1 VFDHEIK
8 QHIDILRDRVE
19 RLERRFDH
27 FEDQIIQLLLDLTPR
42 KTQPTAGKIVQIDS
56 GGKKQM
62 SITGSI
68 PGTTSTFEVD
78 ALLNGVQDPAG
89 WPAGT
94 VDTWTTDDPAAVV
107 GPDSGPDVN
116 QPGALDQVTI
126 SLPASETQGSDPAG
140 SPPSYN
146 LTASVQMPAVG
157 GVTPPP
163 IVVTV
168 NVPIQAAAVPVPT
181 GAVINQIK

>member
-1 VFDHEIK
+1 MFSGEELRTVKEIRDAIRFLNDTLI
-8 QHIDILRDRVE
+8 QGFQALFAILKPPPPV
-19 RLERRFDH
+19 
-27 FEDQIIQLLLDLTPR
+27 LT
-42 KTQPTAGKIVQIDS
+42 AAIYQIDS
-56 GGKKQM
+56 GGNSM
-62 SITGSI
+62 SITGTI

-78 ALLNGVQDPAG
+78 ALLNGVQDTAG

-126 SLPASETQGSDPAG
+126 SIPASDTQGSAPVG

-146 LTASVQMPAVG
+146 LTASVQMPPVG

-163 IVVTV
+163 MVVTV

-181 GAVINQIK
+181 GAVINQIS